1 MKAGLKLVLNLLV
14 SVWSLLEYII
24 ETAGVGMQAKEVMY
38 DV

>member
-14 SVWSLLEYII
+14 SVWCLLGYII
-24 ETAGVGMQAKEVMY
+24 EMVGVGMQAEEVML